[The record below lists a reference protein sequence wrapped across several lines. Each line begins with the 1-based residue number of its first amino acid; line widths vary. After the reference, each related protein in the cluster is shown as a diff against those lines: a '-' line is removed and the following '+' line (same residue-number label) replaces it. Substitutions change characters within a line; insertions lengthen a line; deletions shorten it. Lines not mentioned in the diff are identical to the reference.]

1 MLCRVLFV
9 CRTAGMQ
16 GYRMEGKSLTVSIA
30 GQKDPPRHR
39 AGLGFDRGDR
49 DRHHGHRH
57 DHHHGPP
64 GGPPGEG
71 DC

>member
-1 MLCRVLFV
+1 
-9 CRTAGMQ
+9 MQ